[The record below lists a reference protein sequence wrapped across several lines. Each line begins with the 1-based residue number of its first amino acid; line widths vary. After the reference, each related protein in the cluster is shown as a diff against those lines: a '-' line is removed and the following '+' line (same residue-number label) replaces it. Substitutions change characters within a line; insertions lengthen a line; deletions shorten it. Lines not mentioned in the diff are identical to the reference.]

1 MVVQSFTWFVDLS
14 TSADTVQVISITAG
28 GNPVKNRLMPFFTAY
43 KYFKLGGV
51 SVKFCPAST
60 LPVDPTGL
68 SYEVGENTVDP
79 RDQFN
84 PGLIR
89 ITNGEDFYL
98 DATALSS
105 ANADAVYY
113 NMMLDKRWFKF
124 QLQAGTKR
132 YAKPLFWSIAQAH
145 QDNYPGITVNY
156 PKFND
161 ALGHSFENVSISTA
175 YNDEAALV
183 RSVDWDNSDP
193 RGFFQTG
200 RKERV
205 GYLPTDAFQTYPIL
219 DEESTVASYGLN
231 SVPEIDLMKIV
242 LPRAYKTKYYYRV
255 YITETVYF
263 KEPVVNNYNGFT
275 QLDRFVRP
283 NYLTGSPDSASSL
296 HWQQDSPHTV
306 IPNNQGDGKVI

>member
-161 ALGHSFENVSISTA
+161 ALKLAKSLAKSI
-175 YNDEAALV
+175 
-183 RSVDWDNSDP
+183 
-193 RGFFQTG
+193 
-200 RKERV
+200 
-205 GYLPTDAFQTYPIL
+205 
-219 DEESTVASYGLN
+219 
-231 SVPEIDLMKIV
+231 PEIKQVEWKMII
-242 LPRAYKTKYYYRV
+242 TKNG
-255 YITETVYF
+255 
-263 KEPVVNNYNGFT
+263 PVVIEGGEWNDYYFAQIPENNKSRIGLIPY
-275 QLDRFVRP
+275 
-283 NYLTGSPDSASSL
+283 YLKKL
-296 HWQQDSPHTV
+296 
-306 IPNNQGDGKVI
+306 K